1 MRGKNNISFL
11 TIILYYES
19 NLKLIYQSFLK
30 YNWMSI
36 EKIKIVEKELPRPK
50 LKNFSIE
57 NQIFQIPPH
66 YKIDKILGTGAYGIV
81 V

>member
-1 MRGKNNISFL
+1 MTEL
-11 TIILYYES
+11 
-19 NLKLIYQSFLK
+19 
-30 YNWMSI
+30 
-36 EKIKIVEKELPRPK
+36 EKIVGKFDLPHPK

-66 YKIDKILGTGAYGIV
+66 YEIIKILGTGAYGIV